1 MASDREEITHIIN
14 LYGFAI
20 DTQDFDL
27 FDQIFTPDIDARYS
41 ATAHWNALDVFK
53 KDFIAYHDPF
63 DGTQHIMSNHLI
75 DVRGNEARCVTYAH
89 WRLYRKGVPGGEFW
103 EGNGWYD
110 DIAVRTTA
118 GWRISRRLC
127 RIIWWGGN
135 PLVNATD
142 PNVQF
147 DLPVTSLRAERQNG
161 SVWFHTAVSSRG
173 TAERAETGRE

>member
-41 ATAHWNALDVFK
+41 ETARWQGLDVFK
-53 KDFIAYHDPF
+53 RDFVAYHDPF

-75 DVRGNEARCVTYAH
+75 DVRGDEANCATYAH

-110 DIAVRTTA
+110 DHAVRTSA
-118 GWRISRRLC
+118 GWRIDRRLC

-135 PLVNATD
+135 PLVNSTD
-142 PNVQF
+142 PNVKF
-147 DLPVTSLRAERQNG
+147 DLPVTSPRAERKNG

-173 TAERAETGRE
+173 KSR